1 MFDIS
6 VVLYGTFFRDFLRK
20 YKKTAHR
27 CGTSKNICEAVI
39 VEIDTSIDATKG
51 QFYLLIR
58 EIAQMHLHTVFCV
71 GAIHFHQQNC
81 VQR

>member
-1 MFDIS
+1 MEPFF
-6 VVLYGTFFRDFLRK
+6 VTF
-20 YKKTAHR
+20 YENTKKTVHR

-39 VEIDTSIDATKG
+39 VEIDTSIDAIIIIITKG

-58 EIAQMHLHTVFCV
+58 EIAQMHLHTVFGV